1 MGVQMD
7 WPSVTDVPTDGRTDR
22 RTDEHMDGYYRK
34 CSTAGG
40 LKQKRKKKP
49 TLTSCLSVF
58 GIYLRHLQM
67 ILVGRDLSPTFL

>member
-1 MGVQMD
+1 MGGQMD

-40 LKQKRKKKP
+40 LKQKRKEKKKKKKENP
-49 TLTSCLSVF
+49 TLTSCQSSAF
-58 GIYLRHLQM
+58 IYVICR
-67 ILVGRDLSPTFL
+67 